1 MQAIKLLFRVILII
15 SSMWCGVSN
24 LWGQTVEWTWARA
37 AGGEHYDQG
46 TQITAT
52 ESGNIFA
59 TGMFRSSSISFDV
72 FTLIRAGQRDLFLV
86 RYDQS
91 GQVFWAVSAGG
102 SGFVWPRT
110 MVHDAQGNV
119 LLAGMF
125 ISSNLTFGSYTL
137 VNKGEDD
144 IFLVKYNEG
153 GTVEWAVS
161 AAGTGYDYAEEI
173 LTDEEGNI
181 YMAGSFNG
189 PNITFGDQTFEGYPG
204 DFDAYLVKYTSSGN
218 FLWGIIAGG
227 DGDDRAYGL
236 DIDNDGNIYITG
248 MFHSQTMHIG
258 STTLTKKGFY
268 DMFVAAF
275 DNQGGVIWAKNA
287 GETDY
292 TYGKKI
298 KVLNDHL
305 YVAGEFNGASLQF
318 NGFNL
323 TNQGDY
329 DLFLAKYDKAGQVQ
343 GAVSNGRSG
352 TEMINDMTVIHG
364 NQIVLTGGTYNDAT
378 ESLDILLAL
387 YKEDMELSNQIML
400 GGSSDDEG
408 FGVCARNNELY
419 LTGRFASENIVFG
432 EEELQNMGLDD
443 VFIATTV
450 MGNGV
455 YEIRYNCF
463 SLEIYPNPSSGITD
477 IRYRIPIGNRQLAV
491 GSQVELSIYN
501 IQGQKIM
508 TLIDEEQQQGEHII
522 QFDTSQIP
530 AGIYFIRLH
539 SDDAVMTRKLI
550 VSN

>member
-1 MQAIKLLFRVILII
+1 MILII
-15 SSMWCGVSN
+15 SIMWCGQSY

-52 ESGNIFA
+52 ENGNIFV
-59 TGMFRSSSISFDV
+59 TGMFRSSSISFDS
-72 FTLIRAGQRDLFLV
+72 FTLTKSGQRDLFLV

-91 GQVFWAVSAGG
+91 GQVYWAASAVG
-102 SGFVWPRT
+102 SGFVWPWT
-110 MVHDAQGNV
+110 MVHDSQGNI

-125 ISSNLTFGSYTL
+125 LSSNLTFGSYTL

-144 IFLVKYNEG
+144 IFLVKYNDG

-161 AAGTGYDYAEEI
+161 AAGTGYDYAEDI

-236 DIDNDGNIYITG
+236 DMDNDGNIYITG
-248 MFHSQTMHIG
+248 MFHSPTMHFG

-275 DNQGGVIWAKNA
+275 YNQGGVIWAKNA

-292 TYGKKI
+292 TCGKKI
-298 KVLNDHL
+298 KVLNDNL

-318 NGFNL
+318 DGFNL

-329 DLFLAKYDKAGQVQ
+329 DLFLAKYDKAGHVQ
-343 GAVSNGRSG
+343 DAVSNGING
-352 TEMINDMTVIHG
+352 TETINDMTVIHG
-364 NQIVLTGGTYNDAT
+364 NQIVLTGGTYNDAS

-387 YKEDMELSNQIML
+387 YKEDMEVSNQIIL

-419 LTGRFASENIVFG
+419 LTGRFASEIIVFG

-443 VFIATTV
+443 VFVSTTA
-450 MGNGV
+450 MGNGMDD
-455 YEIRYNCF
+455 IPSDLFN
-463 SLEIYPNPSSGITD
+463 LEIYPNPSRGMTD
-477 IRYRIPIGNRQLAV
+477 IRYRIPVGNWQLAV
-491 GSQVELSIYN
+491 GNAVDLSVYDIH
-501 IQGQKIM
+501 GQKVI
-508 TLIDEEQQQGEHII
+508 TLANGNQSQGEHIVR
-522 QFDTSQIP
+522 FNTSSLP
-530 AGIYFIRLH
+530 AGIYILGLQA
-539 SDDAVMTRKLI
+539 DDADLTRELM
-550 VSN
+550 VTH